1 MQNQDPQYDLK
12 YQYRKVI
19 EASAVIALTLI
30 TLMFL
35 FSKKFEVGAL
45 AKELTAV
52 AIQVEDIP
60 ITRTIKKTEAPRKP
74 TIPIADPDIDIA
86 QDIQMPDMEDFN
98 DLILDA
104 APPPPPPP
112 DSEGELVAFIKVEV
126 KPTLTGGNAAIADY
140 IVKNNLFP
148 KMAREAG
155 VSGRVIISFIVGPD
169 GKTRDV
175 KVKAERPEGLGFGEA
190 GVKVMQ
196 AMKFSPGMQ
205 RDRAVSVP
213 MEQPISFT
221 ID

>member
-1 MQNQDPQYDLK
+1 MKKDPQFDLR
-12 YQYRKVI
+12 YQYRRVI
-19 EASAVIALTLI
+19 EVSAVISLSLVTV
-30 TLMFL
+30 MFIV
-35 FSKKFEVGAL
+35 SKKFDTKPL
-45 AKELTAV
+45 PKELTAV
-52 AIQVEDIP
+52 AIQVEDVP

-86 QDIQMPDMEDFN
+86 QDLDMPDLMGFD
-98 DLILDA
+98 DLVLDA

-112 DSEGELVAFIKVEV
+112 GGEETVPFFKVEV
-126 KPTLTGGNAAIADY
+126 KPTLVGGNQAIADF

-155 VSGRVIISFIVGPD
+155 VSGRAIISFTVGPD

-175 KVKAERPEGLGFGEA
+175 KVKQERPEGLGFGEA

-196 AMKFSPGMQ
+196 AMTFKPGMQ